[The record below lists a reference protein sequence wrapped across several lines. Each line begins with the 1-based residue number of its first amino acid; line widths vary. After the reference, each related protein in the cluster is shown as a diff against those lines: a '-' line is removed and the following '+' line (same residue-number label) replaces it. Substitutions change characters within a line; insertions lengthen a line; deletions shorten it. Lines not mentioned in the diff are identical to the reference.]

1 MITATPVALN
11 KTDRKLLTG
20 SLLEDKKSFYKLAI
34 ILCFDEI
41 CSSASAT
48 KKAASRLPSDSSL
61 EKILAS
67 WTSSPRRW
75 LPPRARSR
83 LGDQQLAIAHVQQVR
98 ALVVGNRRRL
108 QADLAADLGH

>member
-11 KTDRKLLTG
+11 KKDRKLLTG
-20 SLLEDKKSFYKLAI
+20 RLLEDKKSFYKLAI

-41 CSSASAT
+41 CSLWTAA

-67 WTSSPRRW
+67 RTTPAHRRLSPRTR
-75 LPPRARSR
+75 RG
-83 LGDQQLAIAHVQQVR
+83 LGNQQFALAHVQQVR
-98 ALVVGNRRRL
+98 TLVVGNRRRL

>member
-41 CSSASAT
+41 CSLWTAA

-67 WTSSPRRW
+67 WTPLTHRR
-75 LPPRARSR
+75 LPPRSRSR
-83 LGDQQLAIAHVQQVR
+83 LGDQQLALAHVQQVR
-98 ALVVGNRRRL
+98 ALVVRN
-108 QADLAADLGH
+108 